1 MKASK
6 LLIRALLITIMMS
19 TLFGYAHS
27 QGTLQSLE
35 DAIETNT
42 AEVFLPSSTGGSI
55 TRRDCGQACAFS
67 TLQLTDESTFFVGGS
82 KVTLAEFKSF
92 IAKTGPQFLMIF
104 HKPGQPVVT
113 RLIVF
118 GRLPTNG

>member
-6 LLIRALLITIMMS
+6 LSLCALFVTIMMS
-19 TLFGYAHS
+19 PPLTHAQS
-27 QGTLQSLE
+27 PGTLQSLE

-42 AEVFLPSSTGGSI
+42 AEVFLPSSTGGSV

-67 TLQLTDESTFFVGGS
+67 SLQLTDESTFYVGGS
-82 KVTLAEFKSF
+82 KVTLAEFNSF

-113 RLIVF
+113 RLMVF